1 MTSPAASAAARDTK
15 LVDVS
20 WMALQWPGFE
30 HVIAS
35 SGAAGFQ
42 ADSWLILDSETGLA
56 RVSYLLSCDSQWQV
70 TDLTVTVTD
79 AASQRTL
86 TLRRDAGGHWHAG
99 GDSPVPDL
107 DGCVDV
113 DINRSPLTNTLPV
126 RRLGMGAGESR
137 DLDVVY
143 VSVPELTIRP
153 VRQRYTLLP
162 GRATSAGPVYRYE
175 SGSFSA
181 DLPVDDDG
189 FVIDYPGL
197 WRRTGPGYG
206 RAADQEQPR

>member
-1 MTSPAASAAARDTK
+1 MTSTAARAAARDTTQ
-15 LVDVS
+15 VDVA

-35 SGAAGFQ
+35 VGPTGFQ
-42 ADSWLILDSETGLA
+42 ADSWMILDSETGLA
-56 RVSYLLSCDSQWQV
+56 RVSYLLSCDRQWQV
-70 TDLTVTVTD
+70 TDLTITVTD
-79 AASQRTL
+79 AASHRRL
-86 TLRRDAGGHWHAG
+86 ALRRDAGGDWHG
-99 GDSPVPDL
+99 DGDSPVPDL

-137 DLDVVY
+137 DLDVAY
-143 VSVPELTIRP
+143 VSVPELTVSP

-162 GRATSAGPVYRYE
+162 GDGPVYRYE
-175 SGSFSA
+175 SGSFGA
-181 DLPVDDDG
+181 DLPVDGDG

-206 RAADQEQPR
+206 RAADQEMAR

>member
-1 MTSPAASAAARDTK
+1 VTSTAARAAARDTTQ
-15 LVDVS
+15 VDVA

-30 HVIAS
+30 HVIATF
-35 SGAAGFQ
+35 GPAGFR
-42 ADSWLILDSETGLA
+42 ADSWMILDSETGLA

-79 AASQRTL
+79 ATSDRTL
-86 TLRRDAGGHWHAG
+86 ALRRDAGGRWHAG
-99 GDSPVPDL
+99 DAPVPDL

-126 RRLGMGAGESR
+126 RRLGTGAGESR

-143 VSVPELTIRP
+143 VSVPELTVRP

-162 GRATSAGPVYRYE
+162 GSAPVYRYE

-181 DLPVDDDG
+181 DLPVDADG
-189 FVIDYPGL
+189 FVIDYPDL

-206 RAADQEQPR
+206 RDADQEPPR

>member
-1 MTSPAASAAARDTK
+1 VSSSAAPAAARDAT

-35 SGAAGFQ
+35 FGAAGFQ
-42 ADSWLILDSETGLA
+42 ADSWLIIDAETGLA
-56 RVSYLLSCDSQWQV
+56 RVSYLLSCDSRWQV
-70 TDLTVTVTD
+70 TDLAVTVTD
-79 AASQRTL
+79 AAAQRTL
-86 TLRRDAGGHWHAG
+86 RLRRDAGGHWH
-99 GDSPVPDL
+99 GDGASPVPDL

-126 RRLGMGAGESR
+126 RRLGLGAGQSR

-143 VSVPELTIRP
+143 VSVPELTVRP

-162 GRATSAGPVYRYE
+162 GAGPVYRYE

-181 DLPVDDDG
+181 DLPVDGDG
-189 FVIDYPGL
+189 FVIDYPDL
-197 WRRTGPGYG
+197 WRRTGPGYS